1 MWGAQAVWVGTRFV
15 AATEASAPPKHKELI
30 LTAGYDD
37 VEKTLIYVST
47 WSSSSPSCNHAVGSY
62 LRAIRFHLMQT
73 GRPLRVRYTP
83 YVRDWNENR
92 AAEIKELTTK
102 GVLPHEKELE
112 SHPEKS
118 LEGR

>member
-1 MWGAQAVWVGTRFV
+1 
-15 AATEASAPPKHKELI
+15 
-30 LTAGYDD
+30 
-37 VEKTLIYVST
+37 
-47 WSSSSPSCNHAVGSY
+47 
-62 LRAIRFHLMQT
+62 
-73 GRPLRVRYTP
+73 VRYTP